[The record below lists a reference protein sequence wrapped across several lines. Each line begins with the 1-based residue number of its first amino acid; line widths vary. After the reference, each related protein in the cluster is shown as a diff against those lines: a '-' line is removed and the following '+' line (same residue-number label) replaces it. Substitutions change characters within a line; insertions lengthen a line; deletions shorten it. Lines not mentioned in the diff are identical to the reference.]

1 MRVVFHSGGVFILL
15 GWFGGAEINIVRLG
29 SGREGM
35 GKREKG
41 AGGRRAGRLGWH
53 IFLCWLREMDFLNI
67 PAKWYRPDATAR
79 YSPSGLIAGFW

>member
-15 GWFGGAEINIVRLG
+15 GWLGVRG
-29 SGREGM
+29 NQYCPIGQRAGRRKK
-35 GKREKG
+35 GKKG

-67 PAKWYRPDATAR
+67 LAKWYRPDATAR
-79 YSPSGLIAGFW
+79 DSPSGLIAGFW